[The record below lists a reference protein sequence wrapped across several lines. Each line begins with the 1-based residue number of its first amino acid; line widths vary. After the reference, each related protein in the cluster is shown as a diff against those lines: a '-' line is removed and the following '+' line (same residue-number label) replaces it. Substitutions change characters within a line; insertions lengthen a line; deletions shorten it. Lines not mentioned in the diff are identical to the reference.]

1 MKKKNNAYMQSR
13 NNALRSLAGLIKK
26 TFTGISGKDAKE
38 AVECITVVRHNTI
51 IGLAKDKC
59 EEYIIDTFGDL
70 TDDSVSFEYDS
81 DVGIGD
87 LIAAD
92 MLDCKDFVFNVD
104 PIDKWEKSD
113 VTDFIIETMATMASH
128 AMLSWGRKVEQLDL
142 MHTGICP
149 ECREKFQVK
158 NPPQ

>member
-13 NNALRSLAGLIKK
+13 NNALRSLAGLVKK
-26 TFTGISGKDAKE
+26 TFTGISDKDAKE

-59 EEYIIDTFGDL
+59 EEYMCETFGDL
-70 TDDSVSFEYDS
+70 ADDSVGFEYES
-81 DVGIGD
+81 DVGLGE

-92 MLDCKDFVFNVD
+92 MLDCKDFVFNVE
-104 PIDKWEKSD
+104 PIGRWEKGD
-113 VTDFIIETMATMASH
+113 VTEFIIETMATMASH
-128 AMLSWGRKVEQLDL
+128 AMLSMGRKVEQLDL

-149 ECREKFQVK
+149 ECQEKLELDK
-158 NPPQ
+158 EN